1 MKLISKW
8 LRKAS
13 WLVLALL
20 LAFSTLTACSSE
32 DVSDVL
38 DIAIEVL
45 DALETAEDSID
56 VSDVETSEEVFEEI
70 TTEAVSTEKND
81 ADKATTDAILEE
93 TTPITE
99 EQELELD
106 PDGWYSTKEEVALY
120 IHLYGELP
128 GNYIKKNKAK
138 DLGWESSEGNLWD
151 VAPGKSI
158 GGDRYYNNDDQLPE
172 VKGRKY
178 YECDINF
185 GGGYRGGERIV
196 FSNDGLIYYT
206 GDHYN
211 SFELL
216 YGEE

>member
-1 MKLISKW
+1 MKCMRKW

-13 WLVLALL
+13 WLILALL

-38 DIAIEVL
+38 DIAIDVL

-56 VSDVETSEEVFEEI
+56 VPDVETTGSVVEEI
-70 TTEAVSTEKND
+70 TTEAKSTEIVQD
-81 ADKATTDAILEE
+81 EPTQA
-93 TTPITE
+93 TE
-99 EQELELD
+99 EQEPQLD

-120 IHLYGELP
+120 LYLYGELP
-128 GNYIKKNKAK
+128 GNYITKNKAK
-138 DLGWESSEGNLWD
+138 DLGWDNTKGNLWD

-158 GGDRYYNNDDQLPE
+158 GGDRFYNNDDQLPE

-178 YECDINF
+178 YECDIDYS
-185 GGGYRGGERIV
+185 GGYRGAERIV

>member
-1 MKLISKW
+1 MKCMRKW
-8 LRKAS
+8 LHKAS
-13 WLVLALL
+13 WLFLALL

-38 DIAIEVL
+38 DIAIDVL

-56 VSDVETSEEVFEEI
+56 VPDVETTGSVVEEI
-70 TTEAVSTEKND
+70 TTEAKSTEIVQD
-81 ADKATTDAILEE
+81 EPTQA
-93 TTPITE
+93 TE
-99 EQELELD
+99 EQEPQLD

-120 IHLYGELP
+120 LYLYGELP
-128 GNYIKKNKAK
+128 GNYITKNKAK
-138 DLGWESSEGNLWD
+138 DLGWDNTKGNLWD

-158 GGDRYYNNDDQLPE
+158 GGDRFYNNDDQLPE

-178 YECDINF
+178 YECDIDYS
-185 GGGYRGGERIV
+185 GGYRGAERIV